1 MRPFGT
7 FTVAAFTV
15 GSALMQGGTIAQ
27 AQTAVTRQITR
38 EPVETVVIQGPGGTA
53 VTRRILRPEPG
64 ISTYAPP
71 PLEYPPVAAGALA
84 PEYVEPAAPFLTT
97 RRMTESRYST
107 AAPARTRAATTQRAS
122 PRPLRTMTRIVTV
135 PTAPS
140 DQALALS
147 PAQRQVIYRTI
158 VQREYY
164 PAPAPAQLPVV
175 ARTDVYA
182 PPPAAGYP
190 PPATGY
196 PLRTVYPADDAYGR
210 TGYRDY
216 ASSPDPYPDRGYDNL
231 DPYHTAYRWDG
242 VPLVVGARIP
252 QSVPLV
258 AVPEQVVARVPAA
271 RSYGYA
277 VLDDRV
283 YLVDPA
289 TNIIMAEITR

>member
-7 FTVAAFTV
+7 FTVAAFAV
-15 GSALMQGGTIAQ
+15 SSALMAGGTIAQ
-27 AQTAVTRQITR
+27 AQTAVTRQITS
-38 EPVETVVIQGPGGTA
+38 EPVETVVTQSPSGTA
-53 VTRRILRPEPG
+53 VTRRILTPEPG
-64 ISTYAPP
+64 ISTYASP
-71 PLEYPPVAAGALA
+71 PLEYPPVAAEALA
-84 PEYVEPAAPFLTT
+84 PGYVEPAAPALTT
-97 RRMTESRYST
+97 RRVTERRDST
-107 AAPARTRAATTQRAS
+107 AAPARTPTTRRAS
-122 PRPLRTMTRIVTV
+122 PRPVRTVTRAVTV
-135 PTAPS
+135 PAAPS

-164 PAPAPAQLPVV
+164 PAPVPAPPPVEAQ
-175 ARTDVYA
+175 TDVYA

-190 PPATGY
+190 
-196 PLRTVYPADDAYGR
+196 LRTTYPAEDAYGR

-216 ASSPDPYPDRGYDNL
+216 ASRPDPYRDQTYDDL

-242 VPLVVGARIP
+242 APLVVGARIP

-271 RSYGYA
+271 RSYSYA

>member
-15 GSALMQGGTIAQ
+15 SSTLMAGGTIAQ
-27 AQTAVTRQITR
+27 AQTAVTRQITS
-38 EPVETVVIQGPGGTA
+38 EPVETVVTQTPSGTA
-53 VTRRILRPEPG
+53 VTRRILTPEAG

-71 PLEYPPVAAGALA
+71 PLGYPPVAAEALA
-84 PEYVEPAAPFLTT
+84 PDYVEPAAPALTT
-97 RRMTESRYST
+97 RRVTESRNST
-107 AAPARTRAATTQRAS
+107 AAPARPRTATTQRAS
-122 PRPLRTMTRIVTV
+122 PRPVRTVTRAVTV
-135 PTAPS
+135 PAAPS

-147 PAQRQVIYRTI
+147 SAQRQVIYRTI

-164 PAPAPAQLPVV
+164 PAPVPAPPPVV
-175 ARTDVYA
+175 AQTDVYA
-182 PPPAAGYP
+182 APPAAGYP
-190 PPATGY
+190 
-196 PLRTVYPADDAYGR
+196 LRTIYPADDAYGR

-216 ASSPDPYPDRGYDNL
+216 ASRPDPYRDQAYDDL

-242 VPLVVGARIP
+242 APLVVGARIP

-271 RSYGYA
+271 RSYSYA

>member
-15 GSALMQGGTIAQ
+15 SSALMAGGTIAQ
-27 AQTAVTRQITR
+27 AQTAVTRQITS
-38 EPVETVVIQGPGGTA
+38 EPVETVVTQGPGGTA

-64 ISTYAPP
+64 ISTYASP
-71 PLEYPPVAAGALA
+71 PLEYPSVAAQALA

-107 AAPARTRAATTQRAS
+107 AAPARSRVATIRGASQRPVRTVTRF
-122 PRPLRTMTRIVTV
+122 VT
-135 PTAPS
+135 TAPS
-140 DQALALS
+140 DQALVLS
-147 PAQRQVIYRTI
+147 PTQRQVIYRTI

-164 PAPAPAQLPVV
+164 PTPVPAQPPMV

-182 PPPAAGYP
+182 PPPPAA
-190 PPATGY
+190 GY

-210 TGYRDY
+210 SGYRDY
-216 ASSPDPYPDRGYDNL
+216 ASSPDPYRDQAYDDL
-231 DPYHTAYRWDG
+231 DPYHTAYRWNG

-252 QSVPLV
+252 QSVPLA

-271 RSYGYA
+271 QSYGYA

>member
-7 FTVAAFTV
+7 FTVAAFAV
-15 GSALMQGGTIAQ
+15 SSALMAGGTIAQ
-27 AQTAVTRQITR
+27 AQTAVTRQITS
-38 EPVETVVIQGPGGTA
+38 EPVETVVTQSPSGTA
-53 VTRRILRPEPG
+53 VTRHILTPEPG
-64 ISTYAPP
+64 ISTYASP
-71 PLEYPPVAAGALA
+71 PLEYPPVAAEALA
-84 PEYVEPAAPFLTT
+84 PGYVEPAAPALTT
-97 RRMTESRYST
+97 RRVAESRNST
-107 AAPARTRAATTQRAS
+107 AAPARTPTTRRAS
-122 PRPLRTMTRIVTV
+122 PRPVRTVTRAVTV
-135 PTAPS
+135 PAAPS

-164 PAPAPAQLPVV
+164 PAPVPALPPV
-175 ARTDVYA
+175 AAQTDVYA

-190 PPATGY
+190 
-196 PLRTVYPADDAYGR
+196 LRTIYPADDAYGR
-210 TGYRDY
+210 TGYRDQ
-216 ASSPDPYPDRGYDNL
+216 AYDDL

-258 AVPEQVVARVPAA
+258 TVPEQVVARVPAA
-271 RSYGYA
+271 RSYSYA